1 MFIRIPVYVLFQ
13 SAAYSR
19 NLYNLYNTKDERDA
33 LERNRKDA
41 EAFTKKLKQTGEE
54 MKDMQYQTM
63 KDLKQEMKDFDITID
78 GIEEK
83 YKDSSA
89 ELRETYKT
97 QLEQEST
104 KIKNRFDI
112 MKRSNEEILD
122 TASEAIMLK
131 IRRSKAKLKSTVLV
145 IQTTFPAFVMKKT
158 QYFLISYLRKGF
170 VTTLLMFCLLNPQM
184 NACEPNPKTTSG
196 DFNR

>member
-54 MKDMQYQTM
+54 MKDMQNKTM

-131 IRRSKAKLKSTVLV
+131 IRRSKAKLNSTVLV
-145 IQTTFPAFVMKKT
+145 IHTTFPAFVMKKT
-158 QYFLISYLRKGF
+158 QYSHIFISYLRKGF
-170 VTTLLMFCLLNPQM
+170 VSSFFCPTAMFCF
-184 NACEPNPKTTSG
+184 KTTG
-196 DFNR
+196 L